1 MRNGMAP
8 LTLPEIRDE
17 TIPAKNRTAMV
28 ESLPSGVVE
37 WSRGFLEHDLLHFL
51 AAGRTASLWRASAEV
66 LARETGSVW
75 ISHLRD
81 ILQHAKTL
89 RHRPMPTFWSS
100 LACDAYLVVHRNPE
114 TKQSIRDCLE
124 ALVKDY
130 DKTAAGDGLRQV
142 LAATNT

>member
-8 LTLPEIRDE
+8 LALPEIRDE

-66 LARETGSVW
+66 LARETGAKWV
-75 ISHLRD
+75 SHLRD
-81 ILQHAKTL
+81 ILKHAKAL
-89 RHRPMPTFWSS
+89 RRHPMPTFWNS
-100 LACDAYLVVHRNPE
+100 LACDAYLVVRRNPE
-114 TKQSIRDCLE
+114 TKQSVQECLKS
-124 ALVKDY
+124 LVKDY
-130 DKTAAGDGLRQV
+130 DKTPAADGLRQL
-142 LAATNT
+142 LAATNS